1 MNIDE
6 IKIARPRQIRP
17 CKICSTASPLYGSV
31 DFNKNCEAR
40 RGLVLPEARISVGYN
55 RCPRCGFLFTPAF
68 DGWKRDDY
76 GQAIYNQ
83 EYILVD
89 PDYKQARPLGNAAL
103 LTQAFASDKG
113 RLSLL
118 DFGGGNGILAD
129 TLVKN
134 GFQSATT
141 YDPFNPEFAKLPG
154 GRFSIVS
161 CFETLEHVPDPRRQI
176 AEIAKCVDEEGVVVF
191 STLVQPAD
199 FDKIG
204 LDWWY
209 VGPRNGHIS
218 LFSRQALTEVWG
230 SQGFSIASF
239 NDNLHIGFREIP
251 AFAKHLMA
259 AQSPTRLLSGP
270 GPASGGSL
278 EEKAAPATPRIT

>member
-1 MNIDE
+1 MSVAE
-6 IKIARPRQIRP
+6 IKVARPKHVRP
-17 CKICSTASPLYGSV
+17 CKICSTASPLYGTV

-40 RGLVLPEARISVGYN
+40 RGLVLPESQIEVGYN

-68 DGWKRDDY
+68 DGWKREDY

-89 PDYKQARPLGNAAL
+89 PDYTRERPLGNAAML
-103 LTQAFASDKG
+103 AQIFAAEKARLT
-113 RLSLL
+113 LL

-141 YDPFNPEFAKLPG
+141 YDPFNRAFAKLPG
-154 GRFSIVS
+154 RRFNIVT

-176 AEIAKCVDEEGVVVF
+176 AEIAKCVADEGVVVF
-191 STLVQPAD
+191 STLVQPSE

-204 LDWWY
+204 LDWQY

-218 LFSRQALTEVWG
+218 LFSRQALTEAWNR
-230 SQGFSIASF
+230 QGFSLGSF
-239 NDNLHIGFREIP
+239 NDNLHMAYVQLP
-251 AFAKHLMA
+251 AFAKHLV
-259 AQSPTRLLSGP
+259 RG
-270 GPASGGSL
+270 
-278 EEKAAPATPRIT
+278 